1 MTIGFLGHVLLVPGL
16 GYFPPV
22 PEAPANLQVTGASG
36 GIVADLTPTVI
47 ADAVSGATGYDF
59 EVALS
64 STGLTGTATVTNQP
78 TPAYTFAEQANH
90 YTYVIAIRARNAA
103 GPGPWS
109 AGVTVHISVF
119 TQALGA
125 ELLANGDFSA
135 WTGDNP
141 DNFTV
146 TGESGSDP
154 MVTEVAPGGGAGNG
168 AARFFS
174 TGTSVRITQTGVMT
188 TNAWYEAAANIS
200 AYTSGIVDL
209 LTPGTPGSAI
219 ISGILRAP
227 FQAGGTD
234 LGLRVRTSG
243 DFTADSLS
251 LKAITLN
258 DAATYPADGTF
269 DFHFTPP
276 ASPRPGEQVILQY
289 RINSAAAFWQL
300 FIKRN
305 SNNTA
310 WDCILWEM
318 VNPLSVT
325 QHISVTGIA
334 AVNALRVVA
343 SGNNHDVYTSD
354 DGGANWTQRGTT
366 ITDATYAA
374 ATGVR
379 AIYASTVTPIGLD
392 NDGFLAA

>member
-1 MTIGFLGHVLLVPGL
+1 MPTDGVL
-16 GYFPPV
+16 
-22 PEAPANLQVTGASG
+22 
-36 GIVADLTPTVI
+36 VI
-47 ADAVSGATGYDF
+47 N
-59 EVALS
+59 E
-64 STGLTGTATVTNQP
+64 
-78 TPAYTFAEQANH
+78 
-90 YTYVIAIRARNAA
+90 
-103 GPGPWS
+103 
-109 AGVTVHISVF
+109 F
-119 TQALGA
+119 TQALGE
-125 ELLANGDFSA
+125 ELLTNGDFSA
-135 WTGDNP
+135 WTADNP

-188 TNAWYEAAANIS
+188 ANAWYEAAANIS

-209 LTPGTPGSAI
+209 LSPGTPGSAI
-219 ISGILRAP
+219 IAGILRAP

-258 DAATYPADGTF
+258 EMVTFHADGTF
-269 DFHFTPP
+269 DFHFTLP
-276 ASPRPGEQVILQY
+276 ASSRPGEQVILQY
-289 RINSAAAFWQL
+289 RIASATQFWQL

-305 SNNTA
+305 TANNN
-310 WDCILWEM
+310 WDIILWEV

-325 QHISVTGIA
+325 QHFNVTNIGTI
-334 AVNALRVVA
+334 NAMRVVA
-343 SGNNHDVYTSD
+343 DGNDHSVYTSA
-354 DGGANWTQRGTT
+354 DGGDTWTQRGTT
-366 ITDATYAA
+366 ITDATYAT

-379 AIYASTVTPIGLD
+379 AIYCSTTTPKSLK
-392 NDGFLAA
+392 LQH